1 MALELSIVADGC
13 GLVWDAAKGPSPL
26 VLLPKLPSARA
37 EAAYVSEVV
46 IYGRGHGLHHT
57 SIR

>member
-1 MALELSIVADGC
+1 MLSIVTDGC
-13 GLVWDAAKGPSPL
+13 GLIWDAAKGPSPL
-26 VLLPKLPSARA
+26 VLHPKLPSARA

-57 SIR
+57 TIR